1 MKLYLMRH
9 GEAEG
14 LFDGDEPAL
23 TAIGKAE
30 VNRIGEALSSM
41 DIQPDH
47 IYQSGKLRARQTA
60 EIVKSKIRV
69 DILISK
75 IEGLKPNDPVSTFV
89 GNLKDFK
96 ENILIVGHL
105 PFIAKLTSYLLAE
118 TESDLMIAFKPASV
132 ACLEYAKSSGWK
144 LHWFISPENFVSDK

>member
-60 EIVKSKIRV
+60 EIVKSKLRV

-75 IEGLKPNDPVSTFV
+75 IAGLKPNDPVSTFV
-89 GNLKDFK
+89 GNLKDIK

-118 TESDLMIAFKPASV
+118 TESDLMIAFRTASV

-144 LHWFISPENFVSDK
+144 LNWFISPENFVSDK

>member
-41 DIQPDH
+41 DIRPDH

-60 EIVKSKIRV
+60 EIVKSKLRV

-75 IEGLKPNDPVSTFV
+75 MEGLKPNDPVSTFV
-89 GNLKDFK
+89 GNLKDIK

-118 TESDLMIAFKPASV
+118 TESDLMIAFRTASV
-132 ACLEYAKSSGWK
+132 ACLENAKSSGWK
-144 LHWFISPENFVSDK
+144 LNWFISPENFVSDK

>member
-14 LFDGDEPAL
+14 IYDGDEPGLSAR
-23 TAIGKAE
+23 GKAE

-41 DIQPDH
+41 DIQLDH

-60 EIVKSKIRV
+60 EIVKSKLGF

-75 IEGLKPNDPVSTFV
+75 KEGLKPNDPVPAFAS
-89 GNLKDFK
+89 NLKDNN
-96 ENILIVGHL
+96 ENSLIVGHL
-105 PFIAKLTSYLLAE
+105 PFMAKLTSWLLAE
-118 TESDLMIAFKPASV
+118 TESEFMIAFSTASV
-132 ACLEYAKSSGWK
+132 ACLEYANSFGWN
-144 LHWFISPENFVSDK
+144 LHWFINPENFVSDK

>member
-14 LFDGDEPAL
+14 VYGGDEPAL
-23 TAIGKAE
+23 TARGKAE

-41 DIQPDH
+41 DIQLDH

-60 EIVKSKIRV
+60 EMIKSKLGG

-75 IEGLKPNDPVSTFV
+75 KEGLKPNDPVSAFV
-89 GNLKDFK
+89 GNLKDIK

-105 PFIAKLTSYLLAE
+105 PFIAKLASYLLAE
-118 TESDLMIAFKPASV
+118 TESDHMIAFRTSSV
-132 ACLEYAKSSGWK
+132 A
-144 LHWFISPENFVSDK
+144 